1 LQSSNILKKGLEH
14 RGCDVFHRF
23 ILFTLFQDGS
33 QIGLVC
39 FGVIFWLRFNRIF
52 LGASS
57 ACSSSGLLK
66 QFSVPGALRGFLESA
81 RFPHEFWSAVYS
93 VCPFVPSAFLILEM
107 ICVGGRFTVYW
118 FTNQPSVIEE
128 KGEGFENG
136 KTVFG

>member
-1 LQSSNILKKGLEH
+1 LEQTFSQS
-14 RGCDVFHRF
+14 
-23 ILFTLFQDGS
+23 
-33 QIGLVC
+33 
-39 FGVIFWLRFNRIF
+39 FNRIF
-52 LGASS
+52 LAASS
-57 ACSSSGLLK
+57 AGSSSGPLK
-66 QFSVPGALRGFLESA
+66 QFSTLGVLRRFLEDT
-81 RFPHEFWSAVYS
+81 RFPHESWSAVYS